1 MQARRLLS
9 WVGALIAAVL
19 VTLFVFWL
27 MQTLISSSGSVINDD
42 PQTRL
47 VDFIDLSKDDEVQTK
62 ERKPKKPPT
71 PPKQPPKP
79 EIEAPDVEAPA
90 ATSMN
95 VSGANISADLKIST
109 GLSGN
114 ISDGDYLPIVKVAPQ
129 YPRRAAQ
136 RGIEGYVVVEFSV
149 NKAGV
154 VIDPV
159 VVESEPE
166 GVFDRAAINA
176 AKKFKYKPRI
186 VDGQAIEVQGVRNI
200 IRFQLDKGGR

>member
-1 MQARRLLS
+1 MQARRLLT
-9 WVGALIAAVL
+9 WLGALAAAVV

-27 MQTLISSSGSVINDD
+27 MQTLISSSASVVDEN
-42 PQTRL
+42 PNTRL

-62 ERKPKKPPT
+62 DRKLKKPPT

-79 EIEAPDVEAPA
+79 DIDAPDVEAPA
-90 ATSMN
+90 STAMD
-95 VSGANISADLKIST
+95 VSGANISTYLNIST

-154 VIDPV
+154 VINPV

-166 GVFDRAAINA
+166 GVFDRAALNA
-176 AKKFKYKPRI
+176 AKKFKYKPRV

-200 IRFQLDKGGR
+200 IRFQLEKGGR